1 MKKYGTLFSFDINGV
16 WYSSDINGS
25 IFEKNNSLIDTY
37 LDSNFSRHFELAVA
51 HSVYRRVS
59 KNILFDEAKIM
70 ESKDGKQYAILIDNE
85 LYPITIN
92 VKIDIVDPIAFL
104 KNQKQD

>member
-16 WYSSDINGS
+16 WYCAEITGF

-37 LDSNFSRHFELAVA
+37 VDSNFIKYFDGAVA

-104 KNQKQD
+104 KNQTQD